1 MNKVATQRQSRPFL
15 TDLTLL
21 LDGLPAFAALR
32 PLLDSR
38 TIRVEDELY
47 EDMYEVRAEL
57 PGVDPEDDIEVTVR
71 DGRLTIT
78 AQRARPG
85 ENSGR
90 SEFTYGAL
98 TRTLML
104 PDGAD
109 PDDVNAT
116 YDRGILTVLVPL
128 SDEHRLEKH
137 IEVVEVV
144 SIEDLDDQDEDHNE
158 DQDEDQDDGTVADEA
173 SDQLVS
179 ADHG

>member
-21 LDGLPAFAALR
+21 LDGLPAFASLR

-38 TIRVEDELY
+38 IIRVEDELY

-57 PGVDPEDDIEVTVR
+57 PGVDPDDDIEVTVR

-78 AQRARPG
+78 AERARPG
-85 ENSGR
+85 ENAGR
-90 SEFTYGAL
+90 SEFTYGSL
-98 TRTLML
+98 TRTLVL

-144 SIEDLDDQDEDHNE
+144 SIENLDEDG
-158 DQDEDQDDGTVADEA
+158 DEDDGNAADDDAEGA